1 MRLCL
6 DTNRYC
12 DFMRN
17 NLEAVAL
24 LRQADEI
31 LLPFV
36 VVAELRAG
44 FLGGTRGRANE
55 GILVRFLNSSRVTVV
70 YADDETTRHFA
81 SLVQQLRLQ
90 GTPLPTHDIWVA
102 SLTIQHN
109 AMLCSRDR
117 HFDVLPQIA
126 RAGEHGAHA

>member
-12 DFMRN
+12 DFMRGN
-17 NLEAVAL
+17 PEAAAIV
-24 LRQADEI
+24 RQADEI

-44 FLGGTRGRANE
+44 FLGGTKGRANE
-55 GILVRFLNSSRVTVV
+55 GLLVRFINSPRVSVV
-70 YADDETTRHFA
+70 YADDETTQQFA
-81 SLVQQLRLQ
+81 RLVQQLRLQ
-90 GTPLPTHDIWVA
+90 GTPLPTHDVWIA

-109 AMLCSRDR
+109 AMLCSRDK
-117 HFDVLPQIA
+117 HFDVLPQLA
-126 RAGEHGAHA
+126 RAGE